1 MSSTSSRVFPYPAS
15 ALGVL
20 LALVL
25 LCLSPRVAATPNGTA
40 QDTAI
45 TIGVLAAGG
54 AAGDAL
60 AAGAGAAVAQINAR
74 DGINGRPLRVVR
86 LPGGRPWSDGA
97 RLMARLV
104 FEERPVA
111 LIGPSDR
118 ASAHVAAQIATRSRI
133 PVITLSPEGSLT
145 RAGDPWVFRA
155 VPDDT
160 EQAYR
165 LLSWAL
171 SDPRGKRAA
180 LAVPAG
186 ANGRERLD
194 ALQDACRDLAVEI
207 TTVARVADSGTATR
221 SRGPTTP
228 AEPADI
234 LLLWLD
240 PEPALAYLRALP
252 RRGARPPII
261 LASTRLDNRQFLA
274 AAPAWAE
281 GMALPLLR
289 ASGTSAS
296 VEEALG
302 YDLVRL
308 IGAAARRVGAEPA
321 LIREE
326 LAAASAF
333 AGKSGTF
340 RFDEWGNRR
349 GAVPVGIIRD
359 GELIRAELQEE

>member
-1 MSSTSSRVFPYPAS
+1 
-15 ALGVL
+15 VL

-25 LCLSPRVAATPNGTA
+25 LCLGPSVAATPNGTA
-40 QDTAI
+40 HDNAI

-60 AAGAGAAVAQINAR
+60 TAGARAAVAQINAR
-74 DGINGRPLRVVR
+74 DGVNGRPLRVVR
-86 LPGGRPWSDGA
+86 LPAGRPWSDGA
-97 RLMARLV
+97 RLMARLI
-104 FEERPVA
+104 FAEKPVA

-118 ASAHVAAQIATRSRI
+118 ASAHLAAQIATRSRV

-145 RAGDPWVFRA
+145 RAGNPWVFRA
-155 VPDDT
+155 LPDDT
-160 EQAYR
+160 AQAHR

-171 SDPRGKRAA
+171 SDPRGTRAT
-180 LAVPAG
+180 LVVPAG
-186 ANGRERLD
+186 AKGRERLD

-207 TTVARVADSGTATR
+207 TAVAWVPDSGTATR
-221 SRGPTTP
+221 SRGLSTP
-228 AEPADI
+228 AGPADI

-261 LASTRLDNRQFLA
+261 LASTRLDDRKFLA
-274 AAPAWAE
+274 GVPAWAE

-289 ASGTSAS
+289 ASATSPA

-308 IGAAARRVGAEPA
+308 IAAAARRVGAEPA
-321 LIREE
+321 LIREG
-326 LAAASAF
+326 LAAGSAL

-349 GAVPVGIIRD
+349 GAIPVGVIRG
-359 GELIRAELQEE
+359 GELIRAELQEERSDVRSTP